1 MSESSTNSE
10 QGEPEETDAEEP
22 KKGSPEWKEEQGK
35 HLAKAEKKRL
45 KKKQQ
50 EEEGYSRRSFLKYV
64 PSVFGVA
71 WATFAG
77 GIGACSVAG
86 ARYMMP
92 NVNFNPPQTFK
103 AGYPAEYSSG
113 VVETKYKATKRAWI
127 IRTQNDVANKKPGFF
142 ALQAKCTHL
151 GCTPNW
157 LDSQSIF
164 KCPCHGSGFYK
175 SGINFEGPAPKP
187 MARYKIT
194 RAADGLITVDKSTTF
209 DHAEWTNPD
218 AFLPDSQAGLT

>member
-1 MSESSTNSE
+1 MSDSPTNSE
-10 QGEPEETDAEEP
+10 QGTPDESADNEP
-22 KKGSPEWKEEQGK
+22 KKGSPEWKKQQGK

-45 KKKQQ
+45 KKQQ
-50 EEEGYSRRSFLKYV
+50 EEDEGYARRSLLKYV

-77 GIGACSVAG
+77 GVGACSVAG

-103 AGYPAEYSSG
+103 AGYPAEYPSDI
-113 VVETKYKATKRAWI
+113 VETKYKASKRTWI
-127 IRTQNDVANKKPGFF
+127 IRTQNDVANKKSGFF
-142 ALQAKCTHL
+142 ALKAKCTHL

-157 LDSQSIF
+157 LSSQSIF
-164 KCPCHGSGFYK
+164 KCPCHGSGYYK

-187 MARYKIT
+187 MKRFKIWL
-194 RAADGLITVDKSTTF
+194 AADGLITVDKSMEF
-209 DHAEWTNPD
+209 DHGQWTNPD
-218 AFLPDSQAGLT
+218 AFLPASEAGLT